1 MPDATGFQPAVGDPV
16 VTRHRW
22 QTALVWMVPAVAALI
37 GLSMLLHAWLSAG
50 PEIAITFRTA
60 AGLEAGKTPVKY
72 RDVTVGVVSSIAL
85 GQDGSRV
92 VATVSLDKSAASL
105 VRADTRFWV
114 VRPRIGVG
122 GVSGIDT
129 LLTGAY
135 IGLDKGT
142 STETGKV
149 FAGLETPPAVIGGM
163 PGKSFTLD
171 TDDLGSLDIGSP
183 VYYRHIQVGRV
194 TAYDFSRD
202 GQGVRLSIFVDA
214 PYDRFVRKST
224 RFWNASGID
233 VSLSASGLKLNTQSL
248 ATVVAGGIAFATP
261 PGEAKDPAPARGRFV
276 LARDEQAAMAR
287 ADGPAQHIQLRFGQ
301 SLRGLS
307 VRAPVE
313 FFGFDIGRVA
323 SVSLDYDPARQ
334 RFSTVAGIEIY
345 PQRLGQ
351 VWEKLPTGQ
360 QAARLLQG
368 MVERGLRAQARPA
381 NLLTG
386 QLYIALDFVPDA
398 PRVAFDIDAHPLVL
412 PTVNGSFDRLQEQ
425 VASIIGKIDR
435 MPLESI
441 GRSLDATLSG
451 LNTTIGDVNG
461 KVMPEAM
468 KTLQQ
473 AQQTFGMARGMLA
486 EDAPLLQTL
495 GQVLQEAQYTARSLR
510 ALTDMLGRHPEALL
524 RGRRDDP
531 QPGAASEASP

>member
-307 VRAPVE
+307 VGAPVE